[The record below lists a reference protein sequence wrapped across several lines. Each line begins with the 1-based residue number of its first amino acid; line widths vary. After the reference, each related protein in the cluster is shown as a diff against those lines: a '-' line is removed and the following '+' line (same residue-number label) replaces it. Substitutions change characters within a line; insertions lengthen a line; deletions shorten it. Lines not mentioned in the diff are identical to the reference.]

1 MDEGWLRFNALY
13 AEVTADRLKNGGR
26 IEELYLS
33 HCIETITT
41 PRKEKEPYNCNIV
54 AVWEDITDLI

>member
-1 MDEGWLRFNALY
+1 MRFNALY

-41 PRKEKEPYNCNIV
+41 PRKGKEPYNCNIV